1 MQHFATV
8 RQRFIKDTQQSMN
21 KTISEFAT
29 ELGKNKS
36 TISRV
41 LKKLGIE
48 IEASNGQAKM
58 LNEAAQLA
66 IRQHF
71 DYGRVI
77 TPNHEET
84 GLVILEQNSLS
95 LAPVAAVEDIKIS
108 LTTLDTSALDA
119 QSQALQADN
128 EELERMLMAAAEHF
142 ASVEANALLSKAKS
156 HKEQLKRS
164 KIATAVKQINTKQG
178 M

>member
-1 MQHFATV
+1 
-8 RQRFIKDTQQSMN
+8 MN
-21 KTISEFAT
+21 KTISEFAL
-29 ELGKNKS
+29 ELGKDKS
-36 TISRV
+36 TISRA
-41 LKKLGIE
+41 LKKLGITLE
-48 IEASNGQAKM
+48 GQNGKAKM
-58 LNEAAQLA
+58 LDDAVQLSL
-66 IRQHF
+66 RQHF
-71 DYGRVI
+71 EYGRVI

-95 LAPVAAVEDIKIS
+95 LAPIAAVEDIKIS

-142 ASVEANALLSKAKS
+142 AEVEANALLSKAKS
-156 HKEQLKRS
+156 HKEQVKRS
-164 KIATAVKQINTKQG
+164 KIATAVKQINHKQG